1 MVKVMMMV
9 MVQEIA
15 EYLQQIYLEDGLSSE
30 RLDSKASLRSKDEK
44 HSIDN
49 IDDNDNND
57 YRTRLQRGTKRC
69 SI

>member
-1 MVKVMMMV
+1 MLKAMIMV

-44 HSIDN
+44 YSVDNNDNNDNIDN
-49 IDDNDNND
+49 IDNNDNSD
-57 YRTRLQRGTKRC
+57 
-69 SI
+69 